1 MCKVSTKYLGL
12 LVVSLATIIAGS
24 TPAKADL
31 DNSLIAAQQMEA
43 EGQYSAAACAYLSM
57 IEGFDFMPG
66 ISETANLSREEKIL
80 LGKCAVESL
89 ERGLE
94 KHFTGSRIDK
104 TECPELMLLPVV
116 FQTMSE
122 LEPLNPK
129 WNTLKSLRLTK
140 LGVLH

>member
-1 MCKVSTKYLGL
+1 MCKVSTKVLGL
-12 LVVSLATIIAGS
+12 LIASFAITIAAS
-24 TPAKADL
+24 TPARADL
-31 DNSLIAAQQMEA
+31 DSSLIMAQEMEA

-66 ISETANLSREEKIL
+66 VSETANLSREEKTI

-94 KHFTGSRIDK
+94 KHFTGSQIDK
-104 TECPELMLLPVV
+104 TECSELMLLPVV

-129 WNTLKSLRLTK
+129 WTTLKSLRLTE
-140 LGVLH
+140 LGVLY